1 MMCDKTTKDAK
12 WKSEES
18 DDSFKNY
25 SSDFLKQLKYM
36 SDQTTRRY
44 ISPQKNP
51 SDELEI
57 IFVDDIIESEFLNT
71 KLPKKDKF
79 QKK

>member
-36 SDQTTRRY
+36 SD
-44 ISPQKNP
+44 
-51 SDELEI
+51 
-57 IFVDDIIESEFLNT
+57 
-71 KLPKKDKF
+71 
-79 QKK
+79 